1 MKNTLLKIAAS
12 LLMIIGY
19 NQVFAQ
25 KCEPYY
31 LVDKG
36 AVREMASYDKKDK
49 LTGTTI
55 QTVKD
60 IKTTGNKTEW
70 TIGTISKDEKGKA
83 VTSGDLR
90 MSCEEGIFK
99 MDMKNFIDEETLKSF
114 EGMEITMDATDLDY
128 PSDLSVGQT
137 LKDGNITIKVAN
149 AGMSIMNMV
158 VKIYNRKVEAFEDI
172 TTPAGTFSCYKMTS
186 TIETKT
192 MFTVVAKSTEW
203 MARKVGSVRTETYD
217 KDGKFMGYMVLTSMK
232 L

>member
-12 LLMIIGY
+12 LLMIMAF

-25 KCEPYY
+25 DCEPYY

-49 LTGTTI
+49 LTGTSI
-55 QTVKD
+55 QTVKE
-60 IKTTGNKTEW
+60 INTIGNKTEW
-70 TIGTISKDEKGKA
+70 TIGTVSKDEKGKEIS
-83 VTSGDLR
+83 SGDLR
-90 MSCEEGIFK
+90 MSCQEGIFK

-128 PSDLSVGQT
+128 PSDLTAGQT
-137 LKDGNITIKVAN
+137 LKDGNITINVTN

-158 VKIYNRKVEAFEDI
+158 VKIYDRKVEAVEDI

-192 MFTVVAKSTEW
+192 MFKVVAKSTDW
-203 MARKVGSVRTETYD
+203 MAKKVGPVRSETYD
-217 KDGKFMGYMVLTSMK
+217 KDGKLMSYMVLTSMK
-232 L
+232 

>member
-12 LLMIIGY
+12 LLMIMAF

-25 KCEPYY
+25 DCEPYY

-49 LTGTTI
+49 LTGTSI
-55 QTVKD
+55 QTVKE
-60 IKTTGNKTEW
+60 INTIGNKTEW
-70 TIGTISKDEKGKA
+70 TIGTVSKDEKGKEIS
-83 VTSGDLR
+83 SGDLR
-90 MSCEEGIFK
+90 MSCQEGIFK

-128 PSDLSVGQT
+128 PSDLTAGQT
-137 LKDGNITIKVAN
+137 LKDGNITINVTN

-158 VKIYNRKVEAFEDI
+158 VKIYDRKVESVEDI

-192 MFTVVAKSTEW
+192 MFKVVAKSTDW
-203 MARKVGSVRTETYD
+203 MAKKVGPVRSETYD
-217 KDGKFMGYMVLTSMK
+217 KDGKLMSYMVLTSMK
-232 L
+232 